1 VPPLRLL
8 LVRHARA
15 AAGPVD
21 ADRPLTEDGAGQAT
35 AIGSWLA
42 RTGLH
47 PDRVVVSPAR
57 RAAETWDRAAAAL
70 GPGPAPVVDARIYE
84 NTVEAL
90 LAVVHETPDDVRT
103 LVVVGHNPAVGELA
117 DALDDGRGSPAARRE
132 LDAGFRAGAAAVF
145 ELAVPFAA
153 VAPGVATLRDFAVPG
168 R

>member
-1 VPPLRLL
+1 MPLLRLL
-8 LVRHARA
+8 LVRHAQA

-21 ADRPLTEDGAGQAT
+21 ADRPLTESGAGQAA
-35 AIGSWLA
+35 AIGTWLA
-42 RTGLH
+42 QAGLH
-47 PDRVVVSPAR
+47 ADRVVVSPAR
-57 RAAETWDRAAAAL
+57 RAVETWDRLAAAW

-84 NTVEAL
+84 NTVEGL
-90 LAVVHETPDDVRT
+90 LAVVQEAPDDVRT
-103 LVVVGHNPAVGELA
+103 LVVVGHNPAIRELA

-145 ELAVPFAA
+145 ELGGPFAA